1 MLNKAKPQES
11 EECYWVF
18 NKCRKQHQSGY
29 QINRD
34 KINHACIH
42 NKHVWFFPCFYWR
55 HLLSAGLGQSL
66 NRPPAWHFYASV
78 KSWLL
83 TERNLGFSIAVLAHW
98 KKNCKN
104 VAAFIITTNKQTEY
118 TARKSDTSFLI
129 LQRYFVIL
137 LWMLPSN
144 SIYNFNFRSWMTL
157 EGPTRKN
164 LTKKLTNGRTPSC
177 QKNRVSGNE
186 NRVIRPTT

>member
-1 MLNKAKPQES
+1 MHSQQACKISPLFSLEALIGGLAQA
-11 EECYWVF
+11 
-18 NKCRKQHQSGY
+18 
-29 QINRD
+29 
-34 KINHACIH
+34 INHDSFMFL
-42 NKHVWFFPCFYWR
+42 W
-55 HLLSAGLGQSL
+55 Q
-66 NRPPAWHFYASV
+66 FYASG

-83 TERNLGFSIAVLAHW
+83 TEGNLSYSIAVLTHW

-144 SIYNFNFRSWMTL
+144 SIYNFNFRSWMTS

-164 LTKKLTNGRTPSC
+164 LKKKLTNGRMPSC
-177 QKNRVSGNE
+177 QKNRVSGNK

>member
-1 MLNKAKPQES
+1 MHAFTTSMYDFSLFFIGGTYCQLL
-11 EECYWVF
+11 W
-18 NKCRKQHQSGY
+18 RKLQIKLRAWQFYVSGK
-29 QINRD
+29 R
-34 KINHACIH
+34 
-42 NKHVWFFPCFYWR
+42 
-55 HLLSAGLGQSL
+55 
-66 NRPPAWHFYASV
+66 
-78 KSWLL
+78 WLL
-83 TERNLGFSIAVLAHW
+83 TDGNLGFSIAVLAHW
-98 KKNCKN
+98 KKDCKN

-129 LQRYFVIL
+129 LQRYFAIL

-164 LTKKLTNGRTPSC
+164 LTKKLTNGRMPSC
-177 QKNRVSGNE
+177 QKNRVSGNK